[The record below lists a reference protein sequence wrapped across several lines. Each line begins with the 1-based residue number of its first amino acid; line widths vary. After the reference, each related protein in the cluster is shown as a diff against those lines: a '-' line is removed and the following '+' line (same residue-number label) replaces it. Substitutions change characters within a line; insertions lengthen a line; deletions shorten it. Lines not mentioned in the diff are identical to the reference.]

1 MEVPMKRRGS
11 SFCTTEMAKAI
22 QQFSPGDIV
31 LPLFMDTYPAVHGVV
46 TAVRPKEHK
55 VYVSWGNVT
64 EKQHDPDEI
73 QPADLGKISGVRRM
87 AGRAKEVIAVD
98 EEDPQFV
105 GDPKT
110 HGVEKPRPGGFTI
123 MQRLV
128 KDLHKESLEEA
139 KEGPRTAKLRSRR
152 AVYHRERGRVY
163 KRTRYEIQNGVLVC
177 PRCRGEAERQPFTK
191 SVKIYICPDC
201 GWKITTDKVL

>member
-1 MEVPMKRRGS
+1 MERRGS
-11 SFCTTEMAKAI
+11 SFYRSEMADAI
-22 QQFSPGDIV
+22 KQFQSGDLV
-31 LPLFMDTYPAVHGVV
+31 VPLFIDASHAAVHGVV
-46 TAVRPKEHK
+46 TEVRPKENK
-55 VYVSWGNVT
+55 VYVNWGNVT

-73 QPADLGKISGVRRM
+73 QPADLGKVSGVRRM
-87 AGRAKEVIAVD
+87 EGVADEVIATD
-98 EEDPQFV
+98 PSEDPQFV

-128 KDLHKESLEEA
+128 KDLHEESKEQS
-139 KEGPRTAKLRSRR
+139 KEGPRTAELRSRR

-163 KRTRYEIQNGVLVC
+163 KRTRYETSNGVIIC
-177 PRCRGEAERQPFTK
+177 PRCKGEAEKQSFTK
-191 SVKIYICPDC
+191 SLKIYVCPDC